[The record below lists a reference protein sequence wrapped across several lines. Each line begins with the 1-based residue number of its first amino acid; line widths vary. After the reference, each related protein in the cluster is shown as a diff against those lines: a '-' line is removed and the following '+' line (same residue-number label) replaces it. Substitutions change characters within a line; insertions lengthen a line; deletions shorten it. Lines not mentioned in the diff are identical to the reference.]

1 MKKSLPPLTWFRAF
15 EAAARHLSFTAAGD
29 EIGLTQSA
37 VSQQVK
43 ALETRLRV
51 SLFTRHARGLS
62 LTDDGR
68 KLLPQVGAALGS
80 LAAATEGFDAGP
92 TQNLLTIAT
101 SVSVAQWIIAPHL
114 NDFTRTHPNTRVR
127 FLSAI
132 WPDDFNASRADV
144 EIRFGS
150 AKQVGKNAEL
160 LTPNGLVAM
169 KSPALSGDLQDL
181 PLIEAVGTSGGWKS
195 WSEQIGGRCEPTLFA
210 DSFGMALH
218 LATHSNGV
226 ALVSALLIQNA
237 LHTGQLIRAHPA
249 EIPSNEGYYLSI
261 QDQNPA
267 AADFRDWLLS
277 LLSNDDFGRQG
288 KTT

>member
-15 EAAARHLSFTAAGD
+15 EAAARHRSFTAAGD

-43 ALETRLRV
+43 ALESRLRV

-68 KLLPQVGAALGS
+68 KLLPQVGAALGT
-80 LAAATEGFDAGP
+80 LASATEVFDAGP

-101 SVSVAQWIIAPHL
+101 SVSVAQWIIAPYL
-114 NDFTRTHPNTRVR
+114 QDFTRTHPNVRVR

-132 WPDDFNASRADV
+132 WPDEFNASRADV

-150 AKQVGKNAEL
+150 AKQVGKDAEL
-160 LTPNGLVAM
+160 LTPDGLVAM
-169 KSPALSGDLQDL
+169 KSPALTGALEDL
-181 PLIEAVGTSGGWKS
+181 PLIEAVGTSGGWKG
-195 WSEQIGGRCEPTLFA
+195 WSEQIGARCEPTLFA

-218 LATHSNGV
+218 LAAEGNGV
-226 ALVSALLIQNA
+226 ALVSELLIQNA
-237 LHTGQLIRAHPA
+237 LQTGQLTRAHPA
-249 EIPSNEGYYLSI
+249 SIPSNEGYYMSVN
-261 QDQNPA
+261 DQNPA
-267 AADFRDWLLS
+267 ARDFRAWLLDV
-277 LLSNDDFGRQG
+277 LSNAAEGPKLSQ
-288 KTT
+288 K

>member
-43 ALETRLRV
+43 ALESRLRV

-68 KLLPQVGAALGS
+68 KLLPQVGAALGT
-80 LAAATEGFDAGP
+80 LASATEVFDAGP

-101 SVSVAQWIIAPHL
+101 SVSVAQWIIAPYL
-114 NDFTRTHPNTRVR
+114 QDFTRTHPNVRVR

-132 WPDDFNASRADV
+132 WPDEFNASRADV

-150 AKQVGKNAEL
+150 AKQVGKDAEL
-160 LTPNGLVAM
+160 LTPDGLVAM
-169 KSPALSGDLQDL
+169 KSPALTGALEDL

-195 WSEQIGGRCEPTLFA
+195 WSEQIGARCEPTLFA

-218 LATHSNGV
+218 LAAEGNGV
-226 ALVSALLIQNA
+226 ALVSELLIQNA
-237 LHTGQLIRAHPA
+237 LQTGQLTRAHPA
-249 EIPSNEGYYLSI
+249 SIPSNEGYYLSVN
-261 QDQNPA
+261 DQNPA
-267 AADFRDWLLS
+267 ARDFRAWLLDV
-277 LLSNDDFGRQG
+277 LSNAAEGPKLSQ
-288 KTT
+288 K